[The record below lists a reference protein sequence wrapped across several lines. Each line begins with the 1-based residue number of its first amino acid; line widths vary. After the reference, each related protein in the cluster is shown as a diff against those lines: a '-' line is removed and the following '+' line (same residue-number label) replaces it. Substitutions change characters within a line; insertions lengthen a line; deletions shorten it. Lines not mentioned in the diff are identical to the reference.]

1 MRWRVTITHAVEG
14 SVVMSEPEG
23 LVSAIIGLTRHPT
36 FHTLV
41 KEFKSSFRAYGSNGT
56 QDGRRDWIKNI
67 EALYGP
73 DAVVTILIEYAPN
86 NFTFETLYNGEIGI
100 QTIVEG
106 LEFDHYLEFTP
117 VQTGMWRKFIS
128 RYDVPVDIQSA
139 VDLDGNSV
147 PVITPDDLKL
157 TSQVINK
164 TASFFGHSGDVDTA
178 ADCQVATTGNIVLSG
193 IQTIDGEPGSSG
205 RRVAVKDNTDQR
217 ENGIWVEDVG
227 AWSRAADANTN
238 VELENLIFKVTGGSV
253 NSGKTFKQYTTPV
266 TIGVSNIV
274 FAEYNYVDDVVLV
287 DDNINTGTHVY
298 TDFFAPVTTTNKNLD
313 EITSTF
319 ELPFIV
325 VPRSGT
331 SGTDYTS
338 IGDVIELSGQE
349 TGVIEFNY
357 ITTLRFRYA
366 PTASGGVGI
375 TGWDWRLNIQA
386 QINDGPVFNI
396 NADQFQNI
404 PGASTNYYTT
414 WNINISNLNLPD
426 DILAEHNF
434 VQGDR
439 LRLFF
444 RLGIKATGSPSGVW
458 SARRLYGG
466 IVSQT
471 SSFTFRSTFT
481 DSNIESFL
489 IHDVASSI
497 MDRITEVDKFYS
509 EYIGSQYTQARAYLS
524 AGPWWNN
531 MLFKGVHARGYTLSE
546 KLFSLSFKDL
556 WEGLEPMLNLSL
568 GYETIEDEE
577 RIVMR
582 SKAEAYD
589 SSSMSVLLSG
599 VQRIKRKYGP
609 DYFNGA
615 KFGANKGKTED
626 INGLDD
632 PHSRTVASILK
643 NIGRVFTNTTN
654 FIYQSLTIEQA
665 RRTTKIKSADYK
677 FDDDIFIVEA
687 TRTAANA
694 YQPRLNED
702 FVSVTNLNNE
712 ASRYN
717 KHHTPAR
724 FLLRWLNYISGGLQ
738 KYLGTVFRFTG
749 GEGNYDMV
757 STMINGSA
765 PDDYGGNA
773 LAENADI
780 LVGTTYLW
788 VPKVF
793 EIEHYLTF
801 EEFKTIDQ
809 NRNIAI
815 GVSQSYEDH
824 KEFFIDDLQ
833 FEIMSG
839 QVKITGKFKDE
850 FDIITVPPGGQ
861 IFQGGRIFD
870 ATFDFSFE

>member
-1 MRWRVTITHAVEG
+1 MRWRVTITHAVDG

-23 LVSAIIGLTRHPT
+23 LVSAIIGLTRHPI

-73 DAVVTILIEYAPN
+73 DAVVSILIEYAPN
-86 NFTFETLYNGEIGI
+86 NFTFETLYSGEIGI

-147 PVITPDDLKL
+147 PVITPETMSML
-157 TSQVINK
+157 SQIIDYNGQYRWGFPVTYDFIDP
-164 TASFFGHSGDVDTA
+164 SFFIYYQIDWPDIIVDDFDKPQLPRYPLQYGIDTLTTVASKIASIFIAPQAGRYTFNIYFESSTLAGGLWSA
-178 ADCQVATTGNIVLSG
+178 ADVGTTPFQVHIGRPTDPSNLIELTRNVVTYGSESVNEFSFSGYYDLQAGEHIVLIFAGSTFGDKMTVFGSKLNNWKPTCRVVATTNMVLSG
-193 IQTIDGEPGSSG
+193 YPVVDGVTTAFLDFILLTNQADPSENGMWVIDGPGWYRHPDSDSTADFINATYYISEGAVYTGSVWIVTTENINVGNDAIRIEQTIDNDTRLRPYPG
-205 RRVAVKDNTDQR
+205 
-217 ENGIWVEDVG
+217 VG
-227 AWSRAADANTN
+227 TPESYLNILGAT
-238 VELENLIFKVTGGSV
+238 
-253 NSGKTFKQYTTPV
+253 TF
-266 TIGVSNIV
+266 
-274 FAEYNYVDDVVLV
+274 E
-287 DDNINTGTHVY
+287 
-298 TDFFAPVTTTNKNLD
+298 TTT
-313 EITSTF
+313 
-319 ELPFIV
+319 
-325 VPRSGT
+325 
-331 SGTDYTS
+331 
-338 IGDVIELSGQE
+338 Q
-349 TGVIEFNY
+349 
-357 ITTLRFRYA
+357 
-366 PTASGGVGI
+366 
-375 TGWDWRLNIQA
+375 
-386 QINDGPVFNI
+386 
-396 NADQFQNI
+396 
-404 PGASTNYYTT
+404 
-414 WNINISNLNLPD
+414 
-426 DILAEHNF
+426 
-434 VQGDR
+434 
-439 LRLFF
+439 
-444 RLGIKATGSPSGVW
+444 
-458 SARRLYGG
+458 
-466 IVSQT
+466 
-471 SSFTFRSTFT
+471 
-481 DSNIESFL
+481 ESFL
-489 IHDVASSI
+489 VHDVAASI
-497 MDRITEVDKFYS
+497 IDRITEVDKFYS

-531 MLFKGVHARGYTLSE
+531 MLFKGVHLRGYTLSE

-568 GYETIEDEE
+568 GYETIEGEE

-687 TRTAANA
+687 TRVTDNA

-765 PDDYGGNA
+765 PDDYGGNP

-815 GVSQSYEDH
+815 GISQSYEDH